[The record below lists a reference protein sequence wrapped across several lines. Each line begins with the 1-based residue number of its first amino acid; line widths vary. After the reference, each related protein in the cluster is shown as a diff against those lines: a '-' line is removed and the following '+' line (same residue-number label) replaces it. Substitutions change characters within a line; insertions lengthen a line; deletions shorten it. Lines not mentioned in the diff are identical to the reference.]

1 MHYHRQAYGQNHR
14 PVLDTFAGRGQICEL
29 CRRLADHD
37 NCNRWNPGVA
47 LGVGSGWRLPLAPHS
62 SPAGGGTPMHRSGL
76 ALVGLLVTL
85 VLVGVACDGGSGGE
99 AAATAHAPAAARP
112 AETTPGRTGAPEPR
126 REVFGPAGGRR
137 RTPRP
142 GCSPDH
148 G

>member
-37 NCNRWNPGVA
+37 NCNRWNPGVT

-85 VLVGVACDGGSGGE
+85 VLAG
-99 AAATAHAPAAARP
+99 
-112 AETTPGRTGAPEPR
+112 
-126 REVFGPAGGRR
+126 GPAWTFSGR
-137 RTPRP
+137 
-142 GCSPDH
+142 CSPPRAWEPASSSTLRDTSSLTATWSSWTAMSPRSA
-148 G
+148 